1 MFLLHIQY
9 WQLMHNTSLHAV
21 KHNHKFQL
29 WLRQNCSAFK
39 VAQTKTQCS
48 IGIATPS
55 VHNFYHRLVHSRR
68 FISSTGIP
76 LLHRSIKC
84 GNSQSRDSSMGIL
97 FCRIFLSTTKSLSSW
112 KRSTYLA
119 FCLLSRG
126 CMTEKKLLN
135 DRSFANLNFWRS
147 SEAWFFF
154 L

>member
-1 MFLLHIQY
+1 
-9 WQLMHNTSLHAV
+9 MHNTSLHAV
-21 KHNHKFQL
+21 KHKHKFQV
-29 WLRQNCSAFK
+29 WLRQNCSAIK

-48 IGIATPS
+48 IGITTPS

-76 LLHRSIKC
+76 LLYRSIKC

-126 CMTEKKLLN
+126 RMTEKKVTQWSLLCQLEFLEVI
-135 DRSFANLNFWRS
+135 RSLR
-147 SEAWFFF
+147 FFF